1 VAPVAAAGPLTM
13 VAALSRPEIKPPGSA
28 GELSLQLR
36 HVATREMSGSDYF
49 QTSASLSVV
58 ALCCCMGHSSPAR
71 ATPGPVCDGD
81 HWLLDAALTRLLR
94 KGSIRIF
101 TRNHLPACRNR
112 EVNTFR

>member
-1 VAPVAAAGPLTM
+1 VAPVATAGPLTT

-36 HVATREMSGSDYF
+36 HVATRAMSGSDYF

-71 ATPGPVCDGD
+71 ATPGPGLRRRPLVARRCT
-81 HWLLDAALTRLLR
+81 DAALEERLDQDL
-94 KGSIRIF
+94 
-101 TRNHLPACRNR
+101 H
-112 EVNTFR
+112 